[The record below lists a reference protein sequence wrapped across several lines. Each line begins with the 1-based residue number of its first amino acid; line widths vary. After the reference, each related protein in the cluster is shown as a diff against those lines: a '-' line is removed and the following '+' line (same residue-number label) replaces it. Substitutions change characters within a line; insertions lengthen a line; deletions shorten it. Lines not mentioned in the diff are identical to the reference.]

1 MDLAEACLVR
11 LSEIHADC
19 VLVTADSEFRDVY
32 RRYGRRAT
40 PTSIIWAEY
49 PARSAKVNEGR
60 RAGFPGLSFGVLAG
74 R

>member
-32 RRYGRRAT
+32 GRYGRQT
-40 PTSIIWAEY
+40 IPTMMPSGVWR
-49 PARSAKVNEGR
+49 RSR
-60 RAGFPGLSFGVLAG
+60 R
-74 R
+74 